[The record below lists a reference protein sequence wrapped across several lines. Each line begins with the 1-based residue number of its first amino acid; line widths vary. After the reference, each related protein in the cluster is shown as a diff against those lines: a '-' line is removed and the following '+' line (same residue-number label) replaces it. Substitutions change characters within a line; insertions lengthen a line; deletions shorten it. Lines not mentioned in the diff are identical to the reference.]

1 MLWQYNRMF
10 GSNPPLLVVLLY
22 SMKNV
27 VLQPLAQASSTLFK
41 YPAGVFFIF
50 PSFPIFDAIPRAHC
64 GTRNPTTKSNPA
76 DLCFIF
82 VSCSNS
88 RGGFLT
94 ELLGCKNKSSRT
106 VQTFDDD
113 IFRKINK

>member
-50 PSFPIFDAIPRAHC
+50 PSFPIFDAIQRA
-64 GTRNPTTKSNPA
+64 
-76 DLCFIF
+76 
-82 VSCSNS
+82 
-88 RGGFLT
+88 
-94 ELLGCKNKSSRT
+94 RT
-106 VQTFDDD
+106 VVHAILPLSPTPPTFAL
-113 IFRKINK
+113 FLSPARTVAAAFLQNCSAAKINRQELFKHLMMTFFEK